1 MKKMNIQRDLDSRAA
16 IAGAAVRPLPLAHES
31 EVEPENEKTDGKSE
45 DLPERADHEESGAAE
60 SGQPKK
66 VRKTKRDV

>member
-31 EVEPENEKTDGKSE
+31 EVENEKTDGKSE

-60 SGQPKK
+60 TGQPKK